1 MARQTSK
8 NRWVHGKVKLAYQPN
23 GSEFA
28 GGREM
33 GEAVPLGTFTL
44 NRDGKDTQLSVYD
57 GHEKRSVIDTF
68 LRTGSFDE

>member
-8 NRWVHGKVKLAYQPN
+8 NRWIHGKVKLAYTPN

-33 GEAVPLGTFTL
+33 GEAVPIGIFTL
-44 NRDGKDTQLSVYD
+44 TRDGQDQHLSVYD
-57 GHEKRSVIDTF
+57 GAEKRDVIDTF
-68 LRTGSFDE
+68 LRTGGFE